1 MKSSIVTFSGNVL
14 PAVWPVQADTQEG
27 AMEEAKAMYKERLS
41 VVPGLLID
49 WEAGKVL
56 RLLVNQ
62 LGENAEIYD
71 NAGELFGIATTAEH
85 FERIA
90 EARDKQVSTMEAEQ
104 SMQDEKLDKGMGR

>member
-1 MKSSIVTFSGNVL
+1 MKYSIVTFSGNVL
-14 PAVWPVQADTQEG
+14 PAVWSVESDTQEG
-27 AMEEAKAMYKERLS
+27 AMEEAKAMYKSRVS

-62 LGENAEIYD
+62 AGENAEIYD

-85 FERIA
+85 FEEIA
-90 EARDKQVSTMEAEQ
+90 KARDAQAKTGSQ
-104 SMQDEKLDKGMGR
+104 

>member
-1 MKSSIVTFSGNVL
+1 MKYSIVTFSGNVL
-14 PAVWPVQADTQEG
+14 PAVWPVESDTKEG

-56 RLLVNQ
+56 RLLVNNM
-62 LGENAEIYD
+62 GENAEIYD

-90 EARDKQVSTMEAEQ
+90 EARDAAAMKIQQDMEQEANG
-104 SMQDEKLDKGMGR
+104 D

>member
-1 MKSSIVTFSGNVL
+1 MDREGMKYSIVTFSGNVL
-14 PAVWPVQADTQEG
+14 PAVWPVKSDTEDG

-62 LGENAEIYD
+62 MGENAKIYD

-85 FERIA
+85 FEQIA
-90 EARDKQVSTMEAEQ
+90 EARDAAEMKIQQDMEQEANG
-104 SMQDEKLDKGMGR
+104 D